1 MSPVGAYALLML
13 ATVVLFG
20 SRLWAL
26 GALSAGAL
34 YLTMGQYVDVLGA
47 NLYPIR
53 ILAYMAFGRVVLR
66 GEFKAASLNRI
77 DGALLLA
84 FTYRTFV
91 FLLNANGDGVGA
103 IALWLDVVCAYFG
116 CRGLVLSVADIQ
128 WLLRFMVVLLVPY
141 ACIVAWESETSVN
154 LFAIVGGIEQH
165 DFRGDRPRCIGSFGH
180 ATLLGTFG
188 ASFFPLYV
196 AAWIGRSGRVWPVVG
211 VSLCL
216 VLVYFANSGGALTLV
231 AIGLVGWSLWPLRS
245 YTRAIRLAGFMALA
259 VLALLMQAPVWYLP
273 AKVSALTGGDGWHR
287 SYLMDVALH
296 HLGDWW
302 LAGMSILETRHWFSY
317 TVASG
322 SADLINYYLDFGLAG
337 GAAAVALLC
346 MLIVR
351 AFRAIGSEL
360 AAVGSD
366 PQSMLSTLMVWGL
379 GVVLA
384 QHVFNWLGLVYFDQ
398 YFVFCFM
405 QLAAI
410 SACSSPVKEAQPEQA
425 LDARQSANAFQQ
437 GRVPS

>member
-1 MSPVGAYALLML
+1 MSPVGASTLLVLAL
-13 ATVVLFG
+13 VVLLCP
-20 SRLWAL
+20 RLWAL
-26 GALSAGAL
+26 GALAAGAL

-53 ILAYMAFGRVVLR
+53 ILAYTAFARVVLR
-66 GEFKAASLNRI
+66 GELKAAALNRI
-77 DGALLLA
+77 DVALLLA
-84 FTYRTFV
+84 FTYRTSV

-141 ACIVAWESETSVN
+141 ACTVAWESQTGVN
-154 LFAIVGGIEQH
+154 LFSIVGGIEQH
-165 DFRGDRPRCIGSFGH
+165 DSRGDRPRCIGTFGH

-196 AAWIGRSGRVWPVVG
+196 AAWMARSDRIWPVLG
-211 VSLCL
+211 MSLCL
-216 VLVYFANSGGALTLV
+216 ALVYFANSGGALTLV
-231 AIGLVGWSLWPLRS
+231 AIGLVGWLLWPLRS
-245 YTRAIRLAGFMALA
+245 HTRTIRLAAIIALV

-302 LAGMSILETRHWFSY
+302 LAGMPILETRHWFSY

-337 GAAAVALLC
+337 GAVAVALLC

-351 AFRAIGSEL
+351 AFQAIGNEL
-360 AAVGSD
+360 AVASSR
-366 PQSMLSTLMVWGL
+366 PQSMQSTLMRWGL
-379 GVVLA
+379 GVVLS

-410 SACSSPVKEAQPEQA
+410 SACSSPVKQAQTEQA
-425 LDARQSANAFQQ
+425 LDAQQSANALQQ